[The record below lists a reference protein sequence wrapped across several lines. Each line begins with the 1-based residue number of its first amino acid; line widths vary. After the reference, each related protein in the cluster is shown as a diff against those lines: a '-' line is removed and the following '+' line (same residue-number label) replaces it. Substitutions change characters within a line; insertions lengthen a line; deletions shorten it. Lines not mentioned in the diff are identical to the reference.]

1 MDGHKQAKAYGEV
14 WRGPRLWN
22 QYCSH
27 QIIHLRASQTVE
39 PTNPPHLYPR
49 PGDNDTGGHSS
60 LRKSCGLHG
69 LV

>member
-22 QYCSH
+22 QYYQSPDNSSQGFTDC
-27 QIIHLRASQTVE
+27 RAYQ
-39 PTNPPHLYPR
+39 PPHLYPR